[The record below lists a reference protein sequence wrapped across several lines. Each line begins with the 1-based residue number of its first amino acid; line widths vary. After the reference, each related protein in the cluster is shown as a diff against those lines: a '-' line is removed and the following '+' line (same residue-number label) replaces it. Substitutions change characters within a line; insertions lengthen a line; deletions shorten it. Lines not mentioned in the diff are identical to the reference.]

1 MSAPCKISSS
11 TLRCILHVSVL
22 YDRVMA
28 DYAALEGLIFSHFLR
43 CHLQQE
49 III

>member
-1 MSAPCKISSS
+1 MSAPCKISPS

-28 DYAALEGLIFSHFLR
+28 DYPALGLIYSHFLR